1 MENKPPRDGELVEVF
16 DTQDEPEA
24 IVVKGLLESAGIPA
38 VVAGL
43 DAPPTVL
50 PGVGGIVVRVPAE
63 RADEAR
69 GIIEARNNPL
79 PNDDLSEPAA

>member
-1 MENKPPRDGELVEVF
+1 MAFDAPQDGLVEVF

-24 IVVKGLLESAGIPA
+24 MVVKGLLESAGIP
-38 VVAGL
+38 VVALGL
-43 DAPPTVL
+43 DAPPSVL
-50 PGVGGIVVRVPAE
+50 PGVGGIVLQVAPE

>member
-1 MENKPPRDGELVEVF
+1 MGNKPPRDDELVEVF

-24 IVVKGLLESAGIPA
+24 IVVRGLLESAGIPA
-38 VVAGL
+38 VVTGL

-50 PGVGGIVVRVPAE
+50 PGVGGIVVRVPPE

-69 GIIEARNNPL
+69 GVIEARNNPL
-79 PNDDLSEPAA
+79 PNDDLTEPAA